1 MKILNMK
8 GAVPGI
14 AFRRRRVSILSIFFI
29 IVMSGL
35 NLYADAQAEQFYR
48 ANELFQEQ
56 KYKDARMEY
65 EALNTKGPVAWYNI
79 GVCYSYEENNLES
92 LVAFKRA
99 LKGADST
106 LLTEIFKGIDKAQGH
121 NHPQKDLLMRKLYYY
136 ASYFSLFLLQ
146 ISFLFLWFLLFLCWF
161 FKKKTSRSLRIFL
174 WLCVVWAASSTAA
187 VWWLQTRNYVIIMKE
202 SNMYAGPNEEYHT
215 VGKLEGG
222 DQLILLDSKNSWY
235 KVKNPSTVGW
245 IKEEIAKHV

>member
-1 MKILNMK
+1 MKI
-8 GAVPGI
+8 PQ
-14 AFRRRRVSILSIFFI
+14 RRPQQSVRILSIFFI

-65 EALNTKGPVAWYNI
+65 EGLKTKGPVAWYNI
-79 GVCYSYEENNLES
+79 GVCYGHEENPIES

-99 LKGADST
+99 LKGADT
-106 LLTEIFKGIDKAQGH
+106 KLLKEIFNGIDSARDYTF
-121 NHPQKDLLMRKLYYY
+121 NSNPQRNKTMRKLHYY

-245 IKEEIAKHV
+245 IKEEIAKQV